1 MPDRIQMLPEAAQAR
16 HTVTLARDE
25 ETLRILARRGQPIT
39 FRGFAQEAGVSRSWL
54 YRQPQLREEIDRL
67 RLHRSSPSQPVPLT
81 ERASADSLRQQIRAS
96 REEIARLRA
105 ENQALNEQLARRLG
119 ATRAASVTEPF

>member
-1 MPDRIQMLPEAAQAR
+1 MPDRIQMLREAAQAR
-16 HTVTLARDE
+16 HAATLARAE

-39 FRGFAQEAGVSRSWL
+39 VRGFAQEAGVSRSWL

-67 RLHRSSPSQPVPLT
+67 RLHRSSPNQPVPLT